1 MSDERRTTSGIE
13 VKPVYGPA
21 DARAIRARI
30 GAPGA
35 FPFTRGLRADGYRTR
50 PWTIRQYAGYGTP
63 QEANER
69 FRFLLAQGQPGLSVA
84 FDLPT
89 QMGLD
94 SDDARS
100 LGEVG
105 RVGVA
110 IDSLDDVVALFD
122 GIPLDAVS
130 TSMTINAPAPVLV
143 AMYVVAAELQGVPAG
158 SVRGTAQNDVLKEY
172 VARGTYIYPPRPSL
186 RLAADL
192 VAWCATEAPRFNA
205 ISLSGYHMRE
215 AGSTAV
221 QEMAFALANAIAYV
235 EAVLAR
241 GVAVD
246 DFAPRL
252 SWIFNTHTNF
262 FEEIAKYRALRRM
275 WATLM
280 RDRFGALD
288 ARSLQLR
295 THTQTGGS
303 TLTLQQP
310 ENNIVRAALQ
320 ALAAVLGGVQSLALS
335 CYDEAIA
342 IPTEHAQTL
351 AVRTQQILAEE
362 IGVTDT
368 ADPLGGSWY
377 VEALTDELEAAA
389 WELLAEVE
397 RIGGAVA
404 AVETGF
410 YQRAIDEEAY
420 RAEMALESG
429 ERVVVGVNRYRE
441 GDDPEPASFQVD
453 PELAGGQI
461 ARLEAVRARRDAAAV
476 EAALLALR
484 DDCARAEVN
493 ALPAIVAAVRA
504 HATLGRD
511 LRRDARA
518 CSAST
523 SLPEPGLTRALRPT
537 PALLDVPDRRLT
549 CSLRPRRRPGRSA
562 PALRAPGPA
571 RPRRGGG
578 SPRSGGA
585 RAPSRPPRPP
595 PASRRRARP

>member
-1 MSDERRTTSGIE
+1 MA
-13 VKPVYGPA
+13 Y
-21 DARAIRARI
+21 
-30 GAPGA
+30 
-35 FPFTRGLRADGYRTR
+35 
-50 PWTIRQYAGYGTP
+50 
-63 QEANER
+63 
-69 FRFLLAQGQPGLSVA
+69 
-84 FDLPT
+84 DLPT

-122 GIPLDAVS
+122 DIPLDAVS

-143 AMYVVAAELQGVPAG
+143 AMYVVAAEMQGVPAG

-172 VARGTYIYPPRPSL
+172 VARGTYIYPPRASL

-192 VAWCATEAPRFNA
+192 VAWCASEAPRFNA

-262 FEEIAKYRALRRM
+262 FEEIAKFRALRRM

-342 IPTEHAQTL
+342 IPTERAQTL

-377 VEALTDELEAAA
+377 VEALTGELEAAA

-429 ERVVVGVNRYRE
+429 ERVVVGVNRYRAGE
-441 GDDPEPASFQVD
+441 DPEPASFQVD
-453 PELAGGQI
+453 PELASGQI
-461 ARLEAVRARRDAAAV
+461 ARVEAVRARAGCGGRRVDAAGTARR
-476 EAALLALR
+476 LLAR
-484 DDCARAEVN
+484 RGQRPAGDRRGGAGACDAR
-493 ALPAIVAAVRA
+493 
-504 HATLGRD
+504 GD
-511 LRRDARA
+511 LRRHARRLRRIQA
-518 CSAST
+518 GLSRARIAVSNARVRSAQPGSD
-523 SLPEPGLTRALRPT
+523 PHVAGLTPVLRSWRA
-537 PALLDVPDRRLT
+537 ALDL
-549 CSLRPRRRPGRSA
+549 
-562 PALRAPGPA
+562 
-571 RPRRGGG
+571 
-578 SPRSGGA
+578 
-585 RAPSRPPRPP
+585 
-595 PASRRRARP
+595 

>member
-1 MSDERRTTSGIE
+1 VSERRQTTSGIE
-13 VKPVYGPA
+13 VQPVYGPG
-21 DARAIRARI
+21 DAPAAAQI

-35 FPFTRGLRADGYRTR
+35 YPFTRGLRADGYRTR

-63 QEANER
+63 GEANER

-94 SDDARS
+94 SDDPRS

-110 IDSLDDVVALFD
+110 IDTLDDVAALFD
-122 GIPLDAVS
+122 GIPLDQVS

-143 AMYVVAAELQGVPAG
+143 AMYVVAAELQGVPAT

-186 RLAADL
+186 RLASDL
-192 VAWCATEAPRFNA
+192 VAWCAAEAPRFNA
-205 ISLSGYHMRE
+205 ISLSGYHIRE

-235 EAVLAR
+235 EAVLAH

-288 ARSLQLR
+288 ERSLQLR

-368 ADPLGGSWY
+368 ADPLGGSWF
-377 VEALTDELEAAA
+377 VESLTDDLERRA
-389 WELLAEVE
+389 WDLLAEVE
-397 RIGGAVA
+397 QLGGAVA

-420 RAEMALESG
+420 RAELSLESG

-441 GDDPEPASFQVD
+441 GDDPEPAFFEVD
-453 PELAGGQI
+453 PALSAGQI
-461 ARLEAVRARRDAAAV
+461 ARLEGVRAARDATSV
-476 EAALLALR
+476 GSALTALR
-484 DDCARAEVN
+484 ADCERAEVN
-493 ALPAIVAAVRA
+493 ALPAIIDAVRA
-504 HATLGRD
+504 RATLGEICGAMR
-511 LRRDARA
+511 
-518 CSAST
+518 SVFG
-523 SLPEPGLTRALRPT
+523 EHRP
-537 PALLDVPDRRLT
+537 A
-549 CSLRPRRRPGRSA
+549 
-562 PALRAPGPA
+562 
-571 RPRRGGG
+571 
-578 SPRSGGA
+578 
-585 RAPSRPPRPP
+585 
-595 PASRRRARP
+595 